1 MFSVS
6 LFYVFAVIL
15 SLVPNLYVQATFS
28 KGLRHHL
35 PPTHSIASRNTLR
48 QIDAFL
54 DAHNIIRAE
63 HNATALKWSLDL
75 AQKAESWAD
84 QCRFEHTNGVLS
96 DQPYGE
102 NIAAGTGSF
111 TISAAVASFVA
122 DKGPFV
128 EPTFKCIQFS
138 YSGNPADQYDPANPT
153 YLHFTQL
160 VWKSTTEVGCAVNQC
175 RDLFSRS
182 LGSASLYVCLYN
194 PVGNVIGRA
203 P

>member
-6 LFYVFAVIL
+6 ILCGFAVIL
-15 SLVPNLYVQATFS
+15 SFVPDLYVQAIF
-28 KGLRHHL
+28 KRGHHL

-54 DAHNIIRAE
+54 DAHNIVRAE

-75 AQKAESWAD
+75 AQKAESWVD

-96 DQPYGE
+96 EQPYGE
-102 NIAAGTGSF
+102 NIAAGTGVF
-111 TISAAVASFVA
+111 PISAAVASFVA
-122 DKGPFV
+122 DK
-128 EPTFKCIQFS
+128 
-138 YSGNPADQYDPANPT
+138 DQYDPANPT
-153 YLHFTQL
+153 YLHFTQV

-175 RDLFSRS
+175 RGIFDPS

-194 PVGNVIGRA
+194 PVGNVIGSA
-203 P
+203 S

>member
-6 LFYVFAVIL
+6 LLYALAVIL
-15 SLVPNLYVQATFS
+15 SFVPNLYVHGFP

-35 PPTHSIASRNTLR
+35 PPSHSIASRNTLR

-63 HNATALKWSLDL
+63 HNATALQWSTSL
-75 AQKAESWAD
+75 AAKAELWVD
-84 QCRFEHTNGVLS
+84 QCQFRHTNGVLS
-96 DQPYGE
+96 SGVYGE
-102 NIAAGTGSF
+102 NIAAGTGAF
-111 TISAAVASFVA
+111 PIAAAVASFVA
-122 DKGPFV
+122 DK
-128 EPTFKCIQFS
+128 
-138 YSGNPADQYDPANPT
+138 DQYDSANPT
-153 YLHFTQL
+153 YLHFTQV

-175 RDLFSRS
+175 RGIFDRS

-203 P
+203 S